1 MISQQNQATP
11 TSKAGPL
18 PDETILGPGNQDD
31 TVASELRRRQ
41 EAEIT
46 RLTWIVLDGSA
57 TPEQRRR
64 LADLVSA
71 QHTER

>member
-11 TSKAGPL
+11 PASAGPV

-31 TVASELRRRQ
+31 TVASEFRRQQ

-46 RLTWIVLDGSA
+46 RLTWIVLDGTA
-57 TPEQRRR
+57 TQEQRRR

-71 QHTER
+71 QHRER